1 MVPVREFKA
10 RFPTNTKI
18 MDAGECEA
26 RAAFEAGADFVTV
39 LGA

>member
-1 MVPVREFKA
+1 MREFKA
-10 RFPTNTKI
+10 PFPTNTEI

-26 RAAFEAGADFVTV
+26 RAAFEAGAHYVTV